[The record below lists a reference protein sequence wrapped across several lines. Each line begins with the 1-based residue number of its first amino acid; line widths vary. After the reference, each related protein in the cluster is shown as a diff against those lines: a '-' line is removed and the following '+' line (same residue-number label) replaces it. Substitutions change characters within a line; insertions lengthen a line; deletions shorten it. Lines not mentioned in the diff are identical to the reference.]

1 MNEYQRRAAVIR
13 RLKPNNRVD
22 AFCGLMVSA
31 IDDFPAAGD
40 DAALRDLA
48 CAAGSILC
56 AALNGM
62 SQVTRRDEVSA
73 NLVTVLNP
81 SRLLLGGGVL
91 TGSPRMM
98 KAAVAG
104 IDAHASKPSRAA
116 LKIGAPELGDQA
128 GVVGAALL
136 ARSSLAQ
143 AA

>member
-73 NLVTVLNP
+73 NLVTVLA
-81 SRLLLGGGVL
+81 RI
-91 TGSPRMM
+91 TRM
-98 KAAVAG
+98 KEET
-104 IDAHASKPSRAA
+104 S
-116 LKIGAPELGDQA
+116 
-128 GVVGAALL
+128 
-136 ARSSLAQ
+136 
-143 AA
+143 